1 MLDDGN
7 VLRRHLAGHVG
18 DAELTGAGCLIE
30 IFKSQRD
37 GRTGGGDEPALH
49 AGDFGTVGQLART
62 NAIRNPRRTAATAFA
77 LTLGLVLVAGI
88 AVIGSSVKTSL
99 NKIVDTTVTADFIV
113 TTNGE
118 LGVPQP
124 AADAA
129 TKVQGVGSSTTFEA
143 GFFGELDRRLPAGP

>member
-1 MLDDGN
+1 MLLSP
-7 VLRRHLAGHVG
+7 VLAKWIVVPLGRVVG
-18 DAELTGAGCLIE
+18 
-30 IFKSQRD
+30 R
-37 GRTGGGDEPALH
+37 P
-49 AGDFGTVGQLART
+49 FGTVGQLART

-113 TTNGE
+113 TTNGQ

-124 AADAA
+124 AADAV
-129 TKVQGVGSSTTFEA
+129 TKVQGVGSSTTLYGIGATIGGSHEYGTGRRRFADLGAEDLDAA
-143 GFFGELDRRLPAGP
+143 GHRPT